1 MATCDVPKEYASQV
15 PQAMSIQST
24 SDCYQMEETPGNVLK
39 VIYNRRKAVSTEAKK
54 PSIGVCV
61 QAFRFGKALNW
72 LYVVSTLF
80 FYKNTTRFTGTYDV
94 SVRLVEWLEM
104 VRIMGA
110 EKVFFYLYGA
120 TGNMI
125 RVLNHYVKEV

>member
-80 FYKNTTRFTGTYDV
+80 FLQKHNT
-94 SVRLVEWLEM
+94 
-104 VRIMGA
+104 
-110 EKVFFYLYGA
+110 FYR
-120 TGNMI
+120 N
-125 RVLNHYVKEV
+125 V